1 MIISS
6 NQLKRLPFNI
16 TLAAKNYGFD
26 NILPSSDAHPGS
38 KLCMAIL
45 RGDNLE
51 VEQLLAQASLIFYQ
65 EDPDGWTPLIYSIYY
80 NNPTARKMLF
90 DLNASPVQP
99 DYANRTPLMF
109 AAIKN
114 DTKLILELFQKG
126 ADIAAIDYRG
136 KSALDFAVEY
146 RNRESIALICQ
157 LAQNF
162 RRK

>member
-1 MIISS
+1 
-6 NQLKRLPFNI
+6 LKRLPFNI

-26 NILPSSDAHPGS
+26 NILPPGNAHPGS

-45 RGDNLE
+45 RRDNQE
-51 VEQLLAQASLIFYQ
+51 VEQLLAQPSLIFHQ
-65 EDPDGWTPLIYSIYY
+65 EDPDGWTPLIYSVYY

-90 DLNASPVQP
+90 DLNASPEQP
-99 DYANRTPLMF
+99 DYACRTPLMF

-114 DTKLILELFQKG
+114 DTRLILELFQKG

-146 RNRESIALICQ
+146 RNRESMALICQ